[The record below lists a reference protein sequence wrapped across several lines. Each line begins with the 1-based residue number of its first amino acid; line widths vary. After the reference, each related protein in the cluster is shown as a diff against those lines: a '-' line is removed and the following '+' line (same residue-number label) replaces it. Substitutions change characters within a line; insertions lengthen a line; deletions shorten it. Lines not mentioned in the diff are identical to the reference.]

1 MRIEKLI
8 NILTDIKNEHGN
20 LELAYENTHGVMEG
34 VSFDDPDDETF
45 EVRLVFQSF
54 KDDCPTYVKIS
65 QK

>member
-45 EVRLVFQSF
+45 ELLLVYPGR
-54 KDDCPTYVKIS
+54 KELPYIS
-65 QK
+65 IKQK